1 MGKNIAGERWGSLRR
16 VARLNGLV
24 SFGLNEEVTF
34 EQ

>member
-1 MGKNIAGERWGSLRR
+1 MGKNLAGERWGSLRR
-16 VARLNGLV
+16 VARFNGIV